1 MNEQIGGGSVAP
13 LFYIIQP
20 EIHIRR
26 SEQNNQEI
34 FHSREVI
41 VESARMAAPAPAE
54 QEIAEQ
60 EKESAALKLPKQDIQ
75 EEVKQLSTE
84 FNIPANIQEEA
95 MKKMGELSTAQE
107 EELIHLKDERI
118 DKTEAILSEDKQ
130 GYDQAAPIDDEA
142 MEERKKSVRTTVM
155 RLARYPRVVPKP
167 LCELTIQG
175 EKVNA
180 ILESK
185 RGEMVRLQIGEES
198 QIISI
203 NDIEDIRIL

>member
-1 MNEQIGGGSVAP
+1 MNEQKGGGSVAP

-41 VESARMAAPAPAE
+41 VESARMAVPAE

-60 EKESAALKLPKQDIQ
+60 EKEPAALKLPKQDIQ

-130 GYDQAAPIDDEA
+130 VYDQAVPIDDEA

-180 ILESK
+180 VLESK
-185 RGEMVRLQIGEES
+185 RGEMVRLQIGDES

>member
-1 MNEQIGGGSVAP
+1 MNEQKGGGSVAP

-41 VESARMAAPAPAE
+41 VESARMAVPAE

-60 EKESAALKLPKQDIQ
+60 EKEPAALKLPKQDIQ

-118 DKTEAILSEDKQ
+118 DKTEVILSEGKQ
-130 GYDQAAPIDDEA
+130 VYDQAVPIDDEA
-142 MEERKKSVRTTVM
+142 MEDRKKTVRTTVM

-180 ILESK
+180 VLESK
-185 RGEMVRLQIGEES
+185 RGEMVRLQIGDES

>member
-1 MNEQIGGGSVAP
+1 MNEQKGGGSVAP

-41 VESARMAAPAPAE
+41 VESARMAVPAE

-60 EKESAALKLPKQDIQ
+60 EKEPAALKLPKQDIQ

-130 GYDQAAPIDDEA
+130 VYDQAVPIDDEA
-142 MEERKKSVRTTVM
+142 MEDRKKTVRTTVM

-180 ILESK
+180 VLESK
-185 RGEMVRLQIGEES
+185 RGEMVRLQIGDES